1 MSTLRDDVSA
11 SWARGTPARPGSGPV
26 RAAVHHFR
34 VAEKEQ
40 DEGRKAVFRIPRT
53 SFMAIALLTVCVTPI
68 ALGEIPY
75 LQWLYLFP
83 IGLAVFVI
91 RTRTIAT
98 REGLATR
105 TMFGHRD
112 VPWSAL
118 KGLAITKKSRVQAV
132 LKDDTKVPL
141 PTVRTRHLPV
151 LSLVSEGLVAD
162 PSGLLDAEDIKPA
175 ETEASPGE

>member
-1 MSTLRDDVSA
+1 MR
-11 SWARGTPARPGSGPV
+11 
-26 RAAVHHFR
+26 AVHHFR

-53 SFMAIALLTVCVTPI
+53 SFMAIALLTICVTPV
-68 ALGEIPY
+68 ALGDIPY
-75 LQWLYLFP
+75 LQWLYIFP
-83 IGLAVFVI
+83 VALAVFVI
-91 RTRTIAT
+91 RTRTVAT

-162 PSGLLDAEDIKPA
+162 PSGLLDADDIKPGRS
-175 ETEASPGE
+175 EASASE

>member
-1 MSTLRDDVSA
+1 MR
-11 SWARGTPARPGSGPV
+11 
-26 RAAVHHFR
+26 AVHHFR

-40 DEGRKAVFRIPRT
+40 EEGRKAVFRIPRT
-53 SFMAIALLTVCVTPI
+53 SFMAIALLTICVTPV
-68 ALGEIPY
+68 ALGDIPY

-83 IGLAVFVI
+83 IALAVFAVRHRTVATRSGLAV
-91 RTRTIAT
+91 
-98 REGLATR
+98 R

-112 VPWSAL
+112 IPWSAL

-132 LKDDTKVPL
+132 LHDDTKVPL

-162 PSGLLDAEDIKPA
+162 PSGVLEAGDIKPGTA
-175 ETEASPGE
+175 ETSPGE

>member
-11 SWARGTPARPGSGPV
+11 SWTRVTRARPASGPV
-26 RAAVHHFR
+26 RAAVHHFG

-40 DEGRKAVFRIPRT
+40 DEGRKAVFRVPRT
-53 SFMAIALLTVCVTPI
+53 SFMAIALLTICVTPI

-75 LQWLYLFP
+75 LQWLYIFP
-83 IGLAVFVI
+83 IALAVFVI
-91 RTRTIAT
+91 RTRTVAT
-98 REGLATR
+98 RSGLAVR

-112 VPWSAL
+112 IPWSAL
-118 KGLAITKKSRVQAV
+118 KGLAITKKARVQAV

-151 LSLVSEGLVAD
+151 LSLVSEGLIAD
-162 PSGLLDAEDIKPA
+162 PSGLLDADDIKPGA
-175 ETEASPGE
+175 AGSAPQE

>member
-1 MSTLRDDVSA
+1 M
-11 SWARGTPARPGSGPV
+11 
-26 RAAVHHFR
+26 
-34 VAEKEQ
+34 AEKEQ

-53 SFMAIALLTVCVTPI
+53 SFMAIALLTICVTPI

-75 LQWLYLFP
+75 LQWLYVFP
-83 IGLAVFVI
+83 IALAVFVI
-91 RTRTIAT
+91 RTRTVAT
-98 REGLATR
+98 RKGLATR

-118 KGLAITKKSRVQAV
+118 KGLAITKRARVQAV
-132 LKDDTKVPL
+132 LTDDTKVPL

-162 PSGLLDAEDIKPA
+162 PSGLLDTQDVEPAKP
-175 ETEASPGE
+175 ETSPSE

>member
-1 MSTLRDDVSA
+1 
-11 SWARGTPARPGSGPV
+11 
-26 RAAVHHFR
+26 VHHSR
-34 VAEKEQ
+34 VADKAQQENP
-40 DEGRKAVFRIPRT
+40 DEGRKAVFRVPRT
-53 SFMAIALLTVCVTPI
+53 SFMAIALLTICVTPI

-75 LQWLYLFP
+75 LQWLYVFP
-83 IGLAVFVI
+83 IVLAVFVV

-105 TMFGHRD
+105 TMFGKRD
-112 VPWSAL
+112 APWSAL
-118 KGLAITKKSRVQAV
+118 KGLAITKRSRVEAV

-162 PSGLLDAEDIKPA
+162 PSGLLDTADLKPKDAEKAQP
-175 ETEASPGE
+175 EAAPGE

>member
-1 MSTLRDDVSA
+1 
-11 SWARGTPARPGSGPV
+11 
-26 RAAVHHFR
+26 

-40 DEGRKAVFRIPRT
+40 NEGRKAVFRIPRT
-53 SFMAIALLTVCVTPI
+53 SFMAIALLTICVTPI

-75 LQWLYLFP
+75 LQWLYVFP
-83 IGLAVFVI
+83 IVLAVFVI

-118 KGLAITKKSRVQAV
+118 KGLAITKRARVQAV

-162 PSGLLDAEDIKPA
+162 PSGLLDAGDVTAKAA
-175 ETEASPGE
+175 EKAQPEAAPGE